1 MYFAPDTS
9 SLNRLPSALLRL
21 HPINGDEG
29 IVLQGA
35 QRVLEGEVPYRDFFS
50 FFTPGSYYW
59 LALFFKVF
67 GSSIL
72 VARAVLMVEGGLF
85 SVLTYL
91 LARRVCSRWSALLAA
106 YFVTLT
112 CVPYRFDVLH
122 NWDSTLWACLALYCA
137 VRFLERPRPGWALA
151 TGWFA
156 ALTCLFEQS
165 KGAGLV
171 LGLSAGFLILGW
183 KARGRA
189 RWNWQRGAGLL
200 AGFSGPF
207 LFTLIYFGLKHSLPQ
222 LLADWFWPLHHY
234 SAINKAP
241 LWLSRGWTGG
251 HSEIASMQVVWA
263 LVSLAA
269 ADNRSLVYW
278 FPFCRSWRPA
288 VWRIG
293 VSRLGD
299 GRSSPDKSS
308 YYVLTS
314 ATLGGLTGLDAGH
327 RKARLY
333 PPCLPEPLVLFD
345 AGLDR

>member
-1 MYFAPDTS
+1 MVTRES
-9 SLNRLPSALLRL
+9 SCKGRNASC
-21 HPINGDEG
+21 
-29 IVLQGA
+29 
-35 QRVLEGEVPYRDFFS
+35 EGEVPYRDFFS

-72 VARAVLMVEGGLF
+72 VGRAVLVVEGGLF

-112 CVPYRFDVLH
+112 CVPYRFIVLH

-189 RWNWQRGAGLL
+189 RWNWQRGAALL

-241 LWLSRGWTGG
+241 FGFVVLDPAKRDSHLCRYSASRVLLALLITGPWY
-251 HSEIASMQVVWA
+251 VVPV
-263 LVSLAA
+263 LPFLAA
-269 ADNRSLVYW
+269 LQFGVLECQA
-278 FPFCRSWRPA
+278 WRGSAFSRTRA
-288 VWRIG
+288 VIM
-293 VSRLGD
+293 
-299 GRSSPDKSS
+299 
-308 YYVLTS
+308 
-314 ATLGGLTGLDAGH
+314 
-327 RKARLY
+327 
-333 PPCLPEPLVLFD
+333 C
-345 AGLDR
+345 